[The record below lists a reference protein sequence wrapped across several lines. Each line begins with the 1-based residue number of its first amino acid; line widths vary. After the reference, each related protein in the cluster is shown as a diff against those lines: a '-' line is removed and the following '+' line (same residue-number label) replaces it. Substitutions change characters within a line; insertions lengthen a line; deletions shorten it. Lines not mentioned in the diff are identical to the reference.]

1 MADRYRPAGLPA
13 YRNFEDFGSVVLAA
27 NSVVFPYPYRCP
39 GFAGYSD
46 PVAFVVV
53 DYSDSAVDCL
63 DFAAVVAVAA
73 ISVVHT

>member
-27 NSVVFPYPYRCP
+27 NSVVFPCPYRCP

-46 PVAFVVV
+46 SVGFVVVV

-73 ISVVHT
+73 T